1 MIVEKHMI
9 GQTVIVQY
17 MKMPTAYLV
26 YYKRYRNYVLQRRVG
41 SETAS
46 SEGLV
51 LFSSR
56 FCRPSCAIT
65 QSERSRHLKRPSPHT
80 IANARRVACHNAP
93 KCTHPASKYFRIC
106 QHGILL

>member
-46 SEGLV
+46 SEE
-51 LFSSR
+51 
-56 FCRPSCAIT
+56 I
-65 QSERSRHLKRPSPHT
+65 
-80 IANARRVACHNAP
+80 
-93 KCTHPASKYFRIC
+93 
-106 QHGILL
+106 